1 MALPT
6 FKDPNTNLMLM
17 QSSWAS
23 QLNPVLKNPL
33 TNPTLLSGISLVSG
47 TNVINTGLQDTLQ
60 GWFLSDLTAGVTVYR
75 SAPKAPLT
83 LTLHSSGSATC
94 DIVVF

>member
-33 TNPTLLSGISLVSG
+33 TNPSLLSGISLVSG
-47 TNVINTGLQDTLQ
+47 TNVINHHLGSTPV
-60 GWFLSDLTAGVTVYR
+60 GWFITDTNAAATIYR
-75 SAPKAPLT
+75 SQPFNSTTLT
-83 LTLHSSGSATC
+83 LTSSAPC
-94 DIVVF
+94 VVSLAVF